1 MDRAQIVQQRHSL
14 LWRIHLWAA
23 IIASPFV
30 IGAILTGLLFV
41 FTPQIESFLYRNID
55 RVTPAGEPHALDE
68 VINTAKKSAPDGW
81 RLHSVIPAYT
91 LNDSIKVAFVPPA
104 TNRVQPVDAGGQQ
117 DHAGHE
123 LNPAKPRAGGQ
134 AGEARLMNS
143 ASADHAADAPHEAPP
158 TAAQQSKNSGFLRG
172 SFGLPKNSLVLY
184 VDPYRNTV
192 LGSLPE
198 AQRFNVWARR
208 LHSSY
213 LTEGF
218 RWTIELAASWT
229 LVMLVTGIF
238 LWWPSAHNPL
248 TSGRSLKGRGQWQ
261 HWHAWTGVVFSV
273 ISASIIVTGLTWSR
287 NAGEQVRSVRDAL
300 GQQSPRIPATFKS
313 IVPSNLSS
321 SVRMGE
327 TMTSSGMLSWQGAW
341 EAVKANSPDVAVQ
354 IMAPVGREGFWRS
367 NHIDRGDPTKRFDLL
382 LDAYNGKLLYF
393 SGWDDQPLFGKATAI
408 GIPFH
413 RGEFGVWNQVLLAL
427 FGFGLLFSFISG
439 WIMFFKRR
447 RKGLLGLP
455 VLLPGAWRNA
465 APWAYPLGA
474 FMLFM
479 MPLLALSSC
488 AVLAVEGL
496 LLIKSKRALQ

>member
-1 MDRAQIVQQRHSL
+1 MKRAQIAQQRHSL

-23 IIASPFV
+23 IIASPFL

-41 FTPQIESFLYRNID
+41 FTPQIESFLYHDID
-55 RVTPAGEPHALDE
+55 RVTPAGEPHSLD
-68 VINTAKKSAPDGW
+68 VLISSAKKSAPDGW

-91 LNDSIKVAFVPPA
+91 LNDSVKVAFVPPTA
-104 TNRVQPVDAGGQQ
+104 NRVQAVRAGLQQ
-117 DHAGHE
+117 DHSEHNS
-123 LNPAKPRAGGQ
+123 NPEKPRDGGQ
-134 AGEARLMNS
+134 GGDARVV
-143 ASADHAADAPHEAPP
+143 SADSTDHSAHGAHQAPP
-158 TAAQQSKNSGFLRG
+158 AAAQQTRNSGFLRG

-184 VDPYRNTV
+184 VDPYRNAV

-208 LHSSY
+208 LHSTY

-218 RWTIELAASWT
+218 RWAIELAASWT
-229 LVMLVTGIF
+229 LVMLVTGVF

-273 ISASIIVTGLTWSR
+273 ISASIVVTGLTWSR
-287 NAGEQVRSVRDAL
+287 NAGDQVRLVRDAL
-300 GQQSPRIPATFKS
+300 GQQSPRIPASFKS
-313 IVPSNLSS
+313 TVPSNLSS
-321 SVRMGE
+321 SVRLGE
-327 TMTSSGMLSWQGAW
+327 TMISSGMLSWQGAW

-354 IMAPVGREGFWRS
+354 IMAPVGREGFWRA
-367 NHIDRGDPTKRFDLL
+367 NHVDRGDPTKRFDLL
-382 LDAYNGKLLYF
+382 LDAYNGKSLFY
-393 SGWDDQPLFGKATAI
+393 SGWNDQPLFGKATAI

-413 RGEFGVWNQVLLAL
+413 RGEFGVWNQALLAM

-439 WIMFFKRR
+439 WIMFFTRR

-455 VLLPGAWRNA
+455 ALLPGAWRS
-465 APWAYPLGA
+465 APLLAYPVAA

-479 MPLLALSSC
+479 MPLLALSSF
-488 AVLAVEGL
+488 AVFAVEGL
-496 LLIKSKRALQ
+496 LLLKSKRALQ